1 MTLSGAVPPPPTP
14 GGVGRAGGPLGGI
27 VPPPTPPPSPRPSA
41 RGAGGGLTSTAP
53 GAEGQSSPAGFAA
66 PIAPGSLGVPI
77 HAAEAQSYLTA
88 LRQWVMQ
95 RRADLG
101 EVDSAILRLSPSEQT
116 AITTDLTVALTFWKA
131 INDRLTLLETTF
143 DGGRVG
149 PKEAERLSTL
159 IHGRLDSNTSEHLS
173 LPASG
178 SLAVS
183 LPEACRLLDSLT
195 RTLQARASLA
205 PGAAE
210 ASQRI
215 TVLRAA
221 AERVRDQLPL
231 VPIGAERDAAAEHLA
246 RLDRRVADL
255 VERARRGADVGGIIG
270 PLEID
275 LATLERDLIVA
286 AAERA
291 NAAHDRANTEQQVEE
306 LDARAAA
313 IRSLERQ
320 CLETVTP
327 APHLAIPN
335 VRALGPVPQGAK
347 DVTAY
352 RQRLDRVS
360 RALDLAHETYAAALA
375 ERDEV
380 VGLAGAVAAMLEARL
395 STQRLDDEM
404 QSDVEALRS
413 RLDAVLARTPLPTT
427 RARALAAAYQSYV
440 EAVTR
445 QPSRPG
451 RAHP

>member
-1 MTLSGAVPPPPTP
+1 MQAT
-14 GGVGRAGGPLGGI
+14 
-27 VPPPTPPPSPRPSA
+27 
-41 RGAGGGLTSTAP
+41 
-53 GAEGQSSPAGFAA
+53 
-66 PIAPGSLGVPI
+66 
-77 HAAEAQSYLTA
+77 EAQTYLAA
-88 LRQWVMQ
+88 LRQWVGQ

-101 EVDSAILRLSPSEQT
+101 EVDTAILRLSPGEQT

-210 ASQRI
+210 AAQRI
-215 TVLRAA
+215 TVLRAG

-231 VPIGAERDAAAEHLA
+231 VPAGPERDGAAEQLA

-270 PLEID
+270 PIEID
-275 LATLERDLIVA
+275 LAVLERDLIVA

-291 NAAHDRANTEQQVEE
+291 NAAQDRADTKQQVEE

-313 IRSLERQ
+313 IRALERQ
-320 CLETVTP
+320 CIAAVTP

-335 VRALGPVPQGAK
+335 VRALGPVPAGA
-347 DVTAY
+347 AELAGY
-352 RQRLDRVS
+352 RQRLERVS

-380 VGLAGAVAAMLEARL
+380 VGLAGAVGAMLDAML
-395 STQRLDDEM
+395 DAMVAAQRPGE
-404 QSDVEALRS
+404 DVAGDLAALRS
-413 RLDAVLARTPLPTT
+413 RLDAVLAQRPMPTV
-427 RARALAAAYQSYV
+427 RARALASAYQSYV

-445 QPSRPG
+445 PPSRPG

>member
-14 GGVGRAGGPLGGI
+14 GCAGRAGGPLGGI
-27 VPPPTPPPSPRPSA
+27 VPPPPAPPPSA
-41 RGAGGGLTSTAP
+41 RAAGGAPNPAPP
-53 GAEGQSSPAGFAA
+53 GAAGQSSPAGFTA
-66 PIAPGSLGVPI
+66 PSAPGSLGVPI

-88 LRQWVMQ
+88 LRQWVAQ

-149 PKEAERLSTL
+149 PTEAERLSTL

-231 VPIGAERDAAAEHLA
+231 VPMGAERDAAAEQLA
-246 RLDRRVADL
+246 RLDRRLGDL

-291 NAAHDRANTEQQVEE
+291 NAAQDRANTKQQVEE

-313 IRSLERQ
+313 IRALERQ
-320 CLETVTP
+320 CLEAVTP

-352 RQRLDRVS
+352 RQRLDRVA

-395 STQRLDDEM
+395 SAQRLDEDVR
-404 QSDVEALRS
+404 SDVDGLRS
-413 RLDAVLARTPLPTT
+413 RLDAVLAQTPMPTT

-445 QPSRPG
+445 QPSRAG

>member
-1 MTLSGAVPPPPTP
+1 M
-14 GGVGRAGGPLGGI
+14 
-27 VPPPTPPPSPRPSA
+27 
-41 RGAGGGLTSTAP
+41 
-53 GAEGQSSPAGFAA
+53 
-66 PIAPGSLGVPI
+66 PI

-88 LRQWVMQ
+88 LRQWVAQ

-149 PKEAERLSTL
+149 PTEAERLSTL

-231 VPIGAERDAAAEHLA
+231 VPMGAERDAAAEQLA
-246 RLDRRVADL
+246 RLDRRVGDL

-291 NAAHDRANTEQQVEE
+291 NAAQDRANTKQQVEE

-313 IRSLERQ
+313 IRALERQ
-320 CLETVTP
+320 CLEAVTP

-352 RQRLDRVS
+352 RQRLDRVA

-395 STQRLDDEM
+395 SAQRLDEDVR
-404 QSDVEALRS
+404 SDVDGLRS
-413 RLDAVLARTPLPTT
+413 RLDAVLAQTPMPTT

-445 QPSRPG
+445 QPSRAG

>member
-14 GGVGRAGGPLGGI
+14 GGAGRAGGPLGGI
-27 VPPPTPPPSPRPSA
+27 VPPPSPPPNA
-41 RGAGGGLTSTAP
+41 RGAGGGPTSTTP

-66 PIAPGSLGVPI
+66 PTAPGSLGVPI
-77 HAAEAQSYLTA
+77 QATEAQSYLSA

-149 PKEAERLSTL
+149 PKDAERLSTL

-173 LPASG
+173 LPATG

-221 AERVRDQLPL
+221 VERVRDQLPL
-231 VPIGAERDAAAEHLA
+231 VPVGSEREAAADHLA
-246 RLDRRVADL
+246 RLDRRVGDL

-313 IRSLERQ
+313 IRALERQ
-320 CLETVTP
+320 CLEAVTP

-395 STQRLDDEM
+395 SAQRLDD
-404 QSDVEALRS
+404 DVQTDVDALRS
-413 RLDAVLARTPLPTT
+413 RLDAVLAQTPMPTT
-427 RARALAAAYQSYV
+427 RAKALAAAYQSYV

-445 QPSRPG
+445 PPSRPG
-451 RAHP
+451 RAPS

>member
-1 MTLSGAVPPPPTP
+1 MPVQAT
-14 GGVGRAGGPLGGI
+14 
-27 VPPPTPPPSPRPSA
+27 
-41 RGAGGGLTSTAP
+41 
-53 GAEGQSSPAGFAA
+53 
-66 PIAPGSLGVPI
+66 
-77 HAAEAQSYLTA
+77 EAQPYLAA
-88 LRQWVMQ
+88 LRQWVSQ
-95 RRADLG
+95 RRADLSD
-101 EVDSAILRLSPSEQT
+101 VDSAILRLTPAEQT

-159 IHGRLDSNTSEHLS
+159 IHGRLDSNTTEHLS

-205 PGAAE
+205 PGALE
-210 ASQRI
+210 ATQRI
-215 TVLRAA
+215 TVLRAG
-221 AERVRDQLPL
+221 AERVRDQVPL
-231 VPIGAERDAAAEHLA
+231 VPAGPERDAAAERLA

-275 LATLERDLIVA
+275 LAMLERDLIVA

-291 NAAHDRANTEQQVEE
+291 NAAQDRADTRQLVEE
-306 LDARAAA
+306 LDARAEA

-320 CLETVTP
+320 CIAAVTP

-335 VRALGPVPQGAK
+335 VRALGPVPQAAAELAG
-347 DVTAY
+347 Y

-380 VGLAGAVAAMLEARL
+380 VGLAGAVGAMLEAQLEAQLAAHRPAEAV
-395 STQRLDDEM
+395 RDDI
-404 QSDVEALRS
+404 DALRA
-413 RLDAVLARTPLPTT
+413 RLESVLAETPMPTV

>member
-1 MTLSGAVPPPPTP
+1 M
-14 GGVGRAGGPLGGI
+14 
-27 VPPPTPPPSPRPSA
+27 
-41 RGAGGGLTSTAP
+41 
-53 GAEGQSSPAGFAA
+53 
-66 PIAPGSLGVPI
+66 PIQAT
-77 HAAEAQSYLTA
+77 EAQGYLAA
-88 LRQWVMQ
+88 LRQWVAQ

-101 EVDSAILRLSPSEQT
+101 EVDSAILRLSPGEQS

-159 IHGRLDSNTSEHLS
+159 VHGRLDSNTTEHLS

-178 SLAVS
+178 SLSVS

-195 RTLQARASLA
+195 RTLQARASLV

-210 ASQRI
+210 STQRI
-215 TVLRAA
+215 TVLRAG

-231 VPIGAERDAAAEHLA
+231 VPAGPERDTAAEQLA

-275 LATLERDLIVA
+275 LAMLERDLIVA

-291 NAAHDRANTEQQVEE
+291 NAAQDRAHTKQLVEE
-306 LDARAAA
+306 LDARAEA
-313 IRSLERQ
+313 IRALERQ
-320 CLETVTP
+320 CLAAVTP

-347 DVTAY
+347 ELGSY
-352 RQRLDRVS
+352 RQRLERVS

-380 VGLAGAVAAMLEARL
+380 VGLAGALGAMLDARL
-395 STQRLDDEM
+395 SAQRLDD
-404 QSDVEALRS
+404 DVRDDLTALRS
-413 RLDAVLARTPLPTT
+413 RLDGVLTRKPMPTA

-445 QPSRPG
+445 PTSRAG

>member
-27 VPPPTPPPSPRPSA
+27 VPPPSPAPSA
-41 RGAGGGLTSTAP
+41 RGAGGGPTTEPP
-53 GAEGQSSPAGFAA
+53 GAADQSSAAGFAA
-66 PIAPGSLGVPI
+66 PTAPGSLGVPI
-77 HAAEAQSYLTA
+77 PAAEAQSYLTA

-313 IRSLERQ
+313 IRALERQ
-320 CLETVTP
+320 CLDAVTP

-335 VRALGPVPQGAK
+335 VRALGPVPQGATE
-347 DVTAY
+347 VRAY

-380 VGLAGAVAAMLEARL
+380 VGLAGAVAAMLVARL
-395 STQRLDDEM
+395 SAQRLDDDV
-404 QSDVEALRS
+404 QSDVDALRS
-413 RLDAVLARTPLPTT
+413 RLDAVLGQTPMPTT

-445 QPSRPG
+445 PPSRPG